1 MAEKRELT
9 PAQAAHQKQVREE
22 RAARVATLTPREA
35 DVFYELLDGRSMSE
49 AAERLG
55 VKYCTVNTHITGIY
69 KKLGVKSR
77 PNLLIQYG
85 SFRRKANED
94 EE

>member
-1 MAEKRELT
+1 MGERVSRTAVRQAILDQMQEDR
-9 PAQAAHQKQVREE
+9 AQK
-22 RAARVATLTPREA
+22 VATLTPREA
-35 DVFYELLDGRSMSE
+35 EVFYELLAGHSMSE

-55 VKYCTVNTHITGIY
+55 IKYCTVNTHITGIY

-85 SFRRKANED
+85 AFRKKDED
-94 EE
+94 R

>member
-1 MAEKRELT
+1 MAEKRTLT
-9 PAQAAHQKQVREE
+9 PAQAAHLKQVQKE
-22 RAARVATLTPREA
+22 RADRVATLTPREA
-35 DVFYELLDGRSMSE
+35 DVFYELLEGRSMSE

-85 SFRRKANED
+85 SFRKRS
-94 EE
+94 EEEE